1 MEANKNM
8 ITATEALKFVKD
20 RVQWCRSNGE
30 SDMRSVLSYISM
42 LEKQISDNKTLEE
55 ITEYFES

>member
-1 MEANKNM
+1 
-8 ITATEALKFVKD
+8 
-20 RVQWCRSNGE
+20 
-30 SDMRSVLSYISM
+30 MRSVLSYISM